1 MTMYRRWVLP
11 LALFG
16 GAAIGA
22 ALILRRG
29 EERRLATKQQ
39 HKEDLQAWEG
49 EGGSLAMPAMPQP
62 EL

>member
-1 MTMYRRWVLP
+1 MTMYRRWVSP

-22 ALILRRG
+22 ALIVRRG
-29 EERRLATKQQ
+29 EERRLAMKQQ
-39 HKEDLQAWEG
+39 HKENLQAWES
-49 EGGSLAMPAMPQP
+49 EGGSLTMPAVPQP